1 MEESKKTG
9 FDLKLDRAISIVAI
23 VMSAY
28 HLIACNYNIFQAGQH
43 INLHILFLSLIHI

>member
-28 HLIACNYNIFQAGQH
+28 HLIACNYNIFQAGSISTCISCSH
-43 INLHILFLSLIHI
+43 